1 VTDHLVMDV
10 YVDVFM
16 CTLYCCQPHARSVLK
31 EDACQVGHESCAHRV
46 NVCWCRYG
54 RDHPVKH
61 IKLQRDADGSF
72 YIADCK
78 MFRNIVVS
86 TLQ

>member
-1 VTDHLVMDV
+1 MCINFVHATNVANHYATLVLLLT
-10 YVDVFM
+10 Y
-16 CTLYCCQPHARSVLK
+16 TLLLIL
-31 EDACQVGHESCAHRV
+31 
-46 NVCWCRYG
+46 CWCRYG

-86 TLQ
+86 YLCLQKRGR